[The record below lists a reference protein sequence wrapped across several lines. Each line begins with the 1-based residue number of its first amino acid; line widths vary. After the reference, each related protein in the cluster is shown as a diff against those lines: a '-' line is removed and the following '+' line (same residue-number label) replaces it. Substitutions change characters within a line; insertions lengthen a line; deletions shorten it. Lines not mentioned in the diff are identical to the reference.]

1 MRRTRLVENRE
12 VFLAYVLARY
22 NFSTI
27 EGLYHRFPL
36 VWQRRD
42 KYKYYRHVCLE
53 RPLLKEEYKVK
64 FAYCLFEAAND
75 DQTIFNAL
83 FDELYKQNPRFYKEI
98 KNKLGK
104 HPVLKEVELK
114 KFIYQE
120 KPDEQEFLIYLS
132 VLDFV
137 C

>member
-53 RPLLKEEYKVK
+53 RPLLK
-64 FAYCLFEAAND
+64 
-75 DQTIFNAL
+75 
-83 FDELYKQNPRFYKEI
+83 
-98 KNKLGK
+98 
-104 HPVLKEVELK
+104 
-114 KFIYQE
+114 
-120 KPDEQEFLIYLS
+120 
-132 VLDFV
+132 
-137 C
+137 